1 MGQEACVHA
10 EEAGSERFRA
20 VQGHEDAEAGTTRP
34 QACAMWT
41 HSHSTSSST
50 DMANDVQARYEV
62 QKTFAK
68 IRASAK
74 A

>member
-1 MGQEACVHA
+1 MRI
-10 EEAGSERFRA
+10 SDTKTNR
-20 VQGHEDAEAGTTRP
+20 DT
-34 QACAMWT
+34 
-41 HSHSTSSST
+41 
-50 DMANDVQARYEV
+50 QARYEV

>member
-1 MGQEACVHA
+1 MRMENLG
-10 EEAGSERFRA
+10 
-20 VQGHEDAEAGTTRP
+20 
-34 QACAMWT
+34 
-41 HSHSTSSST
+41 
-50 DMANDVQARYEV
+50 ANTVQARFEV

>member
-1 MGQEACVHA
+1 MQKRRGLNDF
-10 EEAGSERFRA
+10 ERFKVMKIRKQ
-20 VQGHEDAEAGTTRP
+20 VRYSVYLCFRMRLFGPHVVYQMRLKNTL
-34 QACAMWT
+34 
-41 HSHSTSSST
+41 
-50 DMANDVQARYEV
+50 ANKMQARFEV

>member
-1 MGQEACVHA
+1 L
-10 EEAGSERFRA
+10 
-20 VQGHEDAEAGTTRP
+20 
-34 QACAMWT
+34 
-41 HSHSTSSST
+41 SST